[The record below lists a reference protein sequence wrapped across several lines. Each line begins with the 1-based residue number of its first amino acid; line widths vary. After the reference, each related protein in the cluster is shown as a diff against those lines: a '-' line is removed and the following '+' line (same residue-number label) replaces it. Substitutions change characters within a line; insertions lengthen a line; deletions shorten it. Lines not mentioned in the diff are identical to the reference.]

1 MDPLKL
7 LLIHSK
13 TFQYTP
19 IQPAVKEPEELREG
33 LREQSFEN
41 ALVVFTSVENG
52 DDSSVVE
59 KARDEILSA
68 ADQVK
73 PSVIVLYPYAHLSS
87 DLAPPFTAMSL
98 MEELAAAVS
107 SSTSIPVHK
116 APFGWYKSFRIEC
129 YGHPLSELSKTVKK
143 TSGVGQKRV
152 IEKKFYIMTPDGSLH
167 DPLSFD
173 YSSYPELKILV
184 DKEVLGKELEGGEN
198 KVNEYCRKFGFE
210 WEPMSDHGHMRYGP
224 HAVVMMESV
233 FKYSWRV
240 ASELG
245 IPVFKVMGTNMFN
258 LKEKP
263 VYEHA
268 ALFGDRLYEVDLD
281 EDKFVLRYAACH
293 QQFAMLRDW
302 VISYH
307 HLPFGAFEVAD
318 SYRLEQRGEV
328 ALCFRLRKFYMPDLH
343 IFNKDLGEAVRVSR
357 IVQDR
362 IIEEAGKLGR
372 KYVALYNVTSDFLEN
387 HKEELLEFVR
397 RESYPVLLAVIP
409 GGIYYW
415 VLNVEYHIIDNLKRP
430 REIATFQ
437 IDVGN
442 GRRFNITY
450 VDEKGEKH
458 HPVIIHTAILGG
470 VERYIYMILD
480 TAALTELNGQTP
492 YIPTWI
498 SPVQVRII
506 PVSKEYNEHAL
517 KIASEILRA
526 GFRVD
531 VDDRDETLGRKIR
544 DAGREWIP
552 YIVVVGEREVKTGT
566 VNVRVRRSNDQTVMR
581 VDELIELLRKETEG
595 YPVVESTMPVRLS
608 QRPLPSYKQ

>member
-343 IFNKDLGEAVRVSR
+343 IFNKDLEEAVRVSR

>member
-1 MDPLKL
+1 MKL